1 MRISDWSSDVC
12 SSDLLRQRTLAAP
25 AAGPARHVAHDQA
38 RGPGLRG
45 LVVQWSAAGIAHV
58 RIGQRDDLPRLPRIG
73 EDPLVSRHGGVEH
86 PPPDPPARR
95 PPGHSPPPRTADTPP
110 DPPSPLPTTS

>member
-58 RIGQRDDLPRLPRIG
+58 RIGQRADLPRIRRIG
-73 EDPLVSRHGGVEH
+73 ADLLVAGHAGVEH
-86 PPPDPPARR
+86 HLADPPAG
-95 PPGHSPPPRTADTPP
+95 PAHGTSPAPAPVFAP
-110 DPPSPLPTTS
+110 DACGFLPWFP